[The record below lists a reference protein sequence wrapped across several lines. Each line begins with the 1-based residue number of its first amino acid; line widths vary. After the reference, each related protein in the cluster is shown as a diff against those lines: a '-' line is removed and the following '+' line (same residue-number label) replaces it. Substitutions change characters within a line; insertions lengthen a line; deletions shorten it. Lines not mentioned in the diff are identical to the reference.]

1 MTMENRWRV
10 KVPDGWV
17 PNMIPCCFVRL
28 QGKAYAGVNRYSDKE
43 LNLKLNLSEKRV
55 GNRNELL
62 EQLEDTLAWR
72 VGHETAYDQLD
83 HYRRMAS
90 DILLGSPVRKAYD
103 LESEDPRIRAMY
115 GDHMGGKA
123 FFFHV
128 GWWRPE
134 FP

>member
-1 MTMENRWRV
+1 M
-10 KVPDGWV
+10 
-17 PNMIPCCFVRL
+17 
-28 QGKAYAGVNRYSDKE
+28 
-43 LNLKLNLSEKRV
+43 

-72 VGHETAYDQLD
+72 VGHQTAYDQLD

-103 LESEDPRIRAMY
+103 LESEDPRI
-115 GDHMGGKA
+115 GPCTVTIWEGKA